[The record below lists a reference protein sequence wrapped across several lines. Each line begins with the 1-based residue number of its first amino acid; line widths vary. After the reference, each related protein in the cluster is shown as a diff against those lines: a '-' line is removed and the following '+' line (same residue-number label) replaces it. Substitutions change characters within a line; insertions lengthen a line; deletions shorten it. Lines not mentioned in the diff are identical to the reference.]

1 MFDVLSS
8 RKLPRR
14 GKQQATYA
22 HPRPPNPL
30 PKRMSTSAPPASQ
43 PYGLQRL
50 VWSGQIP
57 VRFDLASNEV
67 TTYQSPRPMFVMVP
81 RLSYFPLLLARVIDY
96 FEKYAPPMLGIGSQN
111 STRNRVRNVWFESNG
126 VPLRWHLPV
135 GALYDV
141 LVKPTQPTGNIL
153 DVTSTPSLPWR
164 IVVHFQSFPEQK
176 IVRFE
181 GLDSVRWNFMSDLK
195 QAMYVRLR
203 SAKSVLDL
211 PKQEQEQL
219 WEGLKSN
226 DSLKF
231 WKINCKLI
239 DGVVSAS
246 DGVEDD
252 TKCKL
257 YRLPVRIL
265 VAPGHSDRNDRSSR
279 DADYKVYQRPI
290 SAYKLSDDGVTMD
303 FSQPTRV
310 GDALIQCVPKYREY
324 DLEHFVADG
333 DNSNVQFIVQGIK
346 VSPKDDLV
354 KACRYLAHAD
364 NFLYLI
370 IIEPTLL

>member
-1 MFDVLSS
+1 M
-8 RKLPRR
+8 
-14 GKQQATYA
+14 
-22 HPRPPNPL
+22 
-30 PKRMSTSAPPASQ
+30 SAPSASQ
-43 PYGLQRL
+43 PYGVQRL

-141 LVKPTQPTGNIL
+141 LVKPAQQKENIL

-164 IVVHFQSFPEQK
+164 IVVHFQSFPEQR

>member
-1 MFDVLSS
+1 
-8 RKLPRR
+8 
-14 GKQQATYA
+14 
-22 HPRPPNPL
+22 
-30 PKRMSTSAPPASQ
+30 
-43 PYGLQRL
+43 
-50 VWSGQIP
+50 
-57 VRFDLASNEV
+57 
-67 TTYQSPRPMFVMVP
+67 
-81 RLSYFPLLLARVIDY
+81 
-96 FEKYAPPMLGIGSQN
+96 
-111 STRNRVRNVWFESNG
+111 
-126 VPLRWHLPV
+126 
-135 GALYDV
+135 
-141 LVKPTQPTGNIL
+141 
-153 DVTSTPSLPWR
+153 
-164 IVVHFQSFPEQK
+164 
-176 IVRFE
+176 
-181 GLDSVRWNFMSDLK
+181 MSDLK

-333 DNSNVQFIVQGIK
+333 GNSNVQFIVQGIK